1 MAIIKQKMFGDIYY
15 TNMLLYIEKEILR
28 IKTLYR
34 DKCANLYRKSKEN
47 KKIKDLKRER
57 KEREREES
65 FILITVQY
73 VREGQRYNI
82 YVRDPVRIRF

>member
-1 MAIIKQKMFGDIYY
+1 MFGDIYY

-47 KKIKDLKRER
+47 KKIKDLQRER

-65 FILITVQY
+65 FILH
-73 VREGQRYNI
+73 
-82 YVRDPVRIRF
+82 